1 LSYEISTDPS
11 RLDRELIHRFL
22 SEEAYWAKGRSR
34 EIVDRGIEH
43 SIPFAVYESGGGAQ
57 VAFARVVTDR
67 CTFAWIADV
76 FVVAEHRGQG
86 LGKQLMEAI
95 LAHPELTTMGRW
107 LLGTADAHGL
117 YSQFGFE
124 PLERTERFMARERP
138 IDRDACASGPER
150 GAERV
155 QG

>member
-1 LSYEISTDPS
+1 MQYEISTDPA

-22 SEEAYWAKGRSR
+22 SEESYWARGRSR
-34 EIVDRGIEH
+34 EIVDRGIDH
-43 SIPFAVYESGGGAQ
+43 SINFGAYDGDGAQ

-76 FVVAEHRGQG
+76 FVIPEHQGHG
-86 LGKQLMEAI
+86 LGKRLVESI
-95 LAHPELTTMGRW
+95 LAHPELRVMGRW

-117 YSQFGFE
+117 YSRYGFD
-124 PLERTERFMARERP
+124 PLERTERFMARETP
-138 IDRDACASGPER
+138 IDRDACASGGDQP
-150 GAERV
+150 AERV